1 MTTVDVP
8 GVTICQSLAILHI
21 PTHCM
26 FPIGEACRWEGYIHK
41 RNCMDFASYSYRRG
55 LILLFVQQYRAL
67 LTASE
72 CESDNGTV
80 HAFLCPKV
88 FFAYRAESLAFGTH
102 RDMDAT
108 KPTSDEKVK
117 GGNSIV
123 SSSCAG
129 LTSDVPPDALRIA
142 QARSS
147 PIGVSTK
154 CVLSRRGSPP
164 LQWFALRTT
173 YGRELKAYHYLI
185 SQGLTAFCPTIK
197 RMKIIG
203 GKRYEIEESRIP
215 NIFFVH
221 GTFDEVKSFVYDN
234 INLPYLRFYYSHR
247 RDGHRLE
254 RTPIVVPEEQMN
266 DLMRVCNVESANT
279 IIQSGNIQKFD
290 GGELVRIIDG
300 PFAGITGRVAKYK
313 GQQRVAVIIDGLVT
327 ACTAYVPSAFLERK

>member
-26 FPIGEACRWEGYIHK
+26 FPIGEACRWEGCIHK
-41 RNCMDFASYSYRRG
+41 RNCMDFALYSYRRG

-129 LTSDVPPDALRIA
+129 LTSDVPPDALRIV

-197 RMKIIG
+197 RLKIIG

-247 RDGHRLE
+247 RNGHRLE

-279 IIQSGNIQKFD
+279 IIESGNIQKFD

-313 GQQRVAVIIDGLVT
+313 GQQRVAVIIDGRVT

>member
-1 MTTVDVP
+1 MGSYCCSFSSIGHFSRPQSVDRTT
-8 GVTICQSLAILHI
+8 GRFTL
-21 PTHCM
+21 
-26 FPIGEACRWEGYIHK
+26 
-41 RNCMDFASYSYRRG
+41 
-55 LILLFVQQYRAL
+55 
-67 LTASE
+67 
-72 CESDNGTV
+72 
-80 HAFLCPKV
+80 FLCPQV

-117 GGNSIV
+117 GGGTFSPP
-123 SSSCAG
+123 CAG
-129 LTSDVPPDALRIA
+129 LASDALPDAPCRV

-154 CVLSRRGSPP
+154 CVLLRRHSPP
-164 LQWFALRTT
+164 PQWFALRTT
-173 YGRELKAYHYLI
+173 YGRELKAYQYLI

-247 RDGHRLE
+247 HNGHRLE
-254 RTPIVVPEEQMN
+254 RTPVVVPDEQMQ

-279 IIQSGNIQKFD
+279 IVQSGNIEKFVD
-290 GGELVRIIDG
+290 GQMVRIIDG

-327 ACTAYVPSAFLERK
+327 ACTAYVPSAFLK

>member
-1 MTTVDVP
+1 M
-8 GVTICQSLAILHI
+8 H
-21 PTHCM
+21 
-26 FPIGEACRWEGYIHK
+26 YIHIGVG
-41 RNCMDFASYSYRRG
+41 SYCCSFSSIGHFSRPQSVNRTTG
-55 LILLFVQQYRAL
+55 RFTL
-67 LTASE
+67 
-72 CESDNGTV
+72 
-80 HAFLCPKV
+80 FLCPKV

-129 LTSDVPPDALRIA
+129 LTSDVLPDALRIA

-247 RDGHRLE
+247 RNGHRLE

>member
-26 FPIGEACRWEGYIHK
+26 FPIGEACRWEGCIHK
-41 RNCMDFASYSYRRG
+41 RNCMDFALYSYRRG
-55 LILLFVQQYRAL
+55 LILLFVHQYRAL

-129 LTSDVPPDALRIA
+129 LTSDVPPDALRIV

-197 RMKIIG
+197 RLKIIG

-247 RDGHRLE
+247 RNGHRLE

-279 IIQSGNIQKFD
+279 IIESGNIQKFD

>member
-1 MTTVDVP
+1 MHADGK
-8 GVTICQSLAILHI
+8 GVYISGIAWILHHI
-21 PTHCM
+21 H
-26 FPIGEACRWEGYIHK
+26 IGVG
-41 RNCMDFASYSYRRG
+41 SYCCSFSSIGHFSRPQSVNRTTG
-55 LILLFVQQYRAL
+55 RFTL
-67 LTASE
+67 
-72 CESDNGTV
+72 
-80 HAFLCPKV
+80 FLCPKV

-164 LQWFALRTT
+164 LQWFVLRTT

-185 SQGLTAFCPTIK
+185 SQGLMAFCPTIK

-247 RDGHRLE
+247 RNGHRLE
-254 RTPIVVPEEQMN
+254 RTPIVVPEEQMK